1 MIFTV
6 SKKVLLLIFVV
17 FVIILVNNENVYAQN
32 PPVITYSTPQLYTA
46 GSAITPLSPTNTG
59 GSVYPANYTTPAT
72 FNPYNAPF
80 SIAIDGSNN
89 VYTTNNTTGDLTKY
103 NAAGTALFTLNT
115 GNAMASEVAV
125 DGLGNIYVSQF
136 TTNSVLKYSPNGAL
150 LATISGFSDPY
161 GIAFDGSNNAYVA
174 NRFTGNIL
182 EIKAGATVATTY
194 LTGFTT
200 PYGIILD
207 ASGNLYVGEQG
218 QGDIIKVAAGTLT
231 RTTFASGFNGP
242 RHLNKDAFGN
252 IYVADFGNNAIKRI
266 SPTGKITAVI
276 STGLNFPRQAA
287 FDSSGNL
294 FIANY
299 GTNILLKSVGTSYSI
314 DTPLPAGLSFNTSN
328 GQITGTPTAPLAATV
343 FNITA
348 YNTGGSSSTPLTI
361 TIGTQL
367 LQTETTLAVS
377 SITATTATLNGI
389 VNNNGSSVLVS
400 FTYGT
405 DPNLING
412 TTTLATTNSTL
423 NVGNT
428 SNSALTVTGLKSLTT
443 YYYRITA
450 ADSSGTKAGN
460 IVSFVTVPSSNAS
473 LSNLSVSSGILS
485 PAFASGTGN
494 YTASVANNISSIKL
508 TPVTNDS
515 TATVTVNG
523 MKVASGSASAGQPL
537 NVGNNTITTTV
548 TAQNGTTTQSYTLT
562 VTRAASSNANLTA
575 LNTDTGTMS
584 PVFSSTVLSYNLSVD
599 NSTSSIALSPVASD
613 PNATLTINGTL
624 LASGASALLIPLAV
638 GDNTITTV
646 VTATNGTT
654 THSYTVIVYRQKPV
668 LAISSPI
675 GPSSDANLAN
685 LTLSSGNLNPVFA
698 SGTTSYTANV
708 SNATTSITIS
718 PTTIDNTA
726 TLTVNGAQLASGA
739 SSAPIALAVGNNTI
753 TTVVTAQ
760 DGTTKMTYTVVVTR
774 AKSSNANLADLAVG
788 SGTLNPGFA
797 TGTNNYTDT
806 VSNSTTSI
814 QIRATTSDKT
824 ATLTVNGI
832 NLLSGTIS
840 APINLTAGNNIITIM
855 VTAQDGITTDKYILT
870 VFRTPSSNANLSN
883 LSLSSGSLSP
893 LFASGTVSY
902 TASVA
907 NTISSITIDPK
918 TSDVNATLT
927 INGAK
932 LSFGAT
938 WWPVALAVGN
948 NTITT
953 VVTAQD
959 GKTTKIYTVTVFR
972 APSSN
977 ANLSNLM
984 VSGASLSPVFASATT
999 SYKTSVS
1006 SPSVTI
1012 TPVVSDTTA
1021 IAAVNGIALPPGT
1034 TSGPIALKVGNNTIN
1049 IIVTAQDGKTTMAY
1063 TLTVKRSSEQSNAN
1077 LASLT
1082 ISSGTLSP
1090 AFATNTTYYTASVG
1104 QVTSSIKVTAATS
1117 NANATLTVNGIPVTS
1132 GSASGPIGLNMGA
1145 NTISLLVTSADGK
1158 TTMSYTVSVTRQAIS
1173 SIATLS
1179 NLTISSG
1186 HLSPAF
1192 ATGTNSYVDTVS
1204 YTDTTVM
1211 VTPTLSDSTATVTV
1225 NGTLVPSGSASVSQ
1239 PLIVGNN
1246 AITTV
1251 VMAQDGKTTDTYTI
1265 TVIRSSNDLNL
1276 TLVSSSSRTGISGKS
1291 NMNFARM
1298 TGNPG
1303 NGPKSVLSV
1312 NAGVRDESTDKILVH
1327 QAVSPNG
1334 DGINDFLLI
1343 EGIENYPGNKVA
1355 IINRDGTAVYNV
1367 NGYNNF
1373 DKVFDGHSN
1382 ISGRL
1387 QQPGTYFYMIEYS
1400 VDGQLR
1406 RKTGYFI
1413 LKF

>member
-1 MIFTV
+1 M
-6 SKKVLLLIFVV
+6 KV
-17 FVIILVNNENVYAQN
+17 A
-32 PPVITYSTPQLYTA
+32 S
-46 GSAITPLSPTNTG
+46 GSAS
-59 GSVYPANYTTPAT
+59 
-72 FNPYNAPF
+72 
-80 SIAIDGSNN
+80 
-89 VYTTNNTTGDLTKY
+89 
-103 NAAGTALFTLNT
+103 AG
-115 GNAMASEVAV
+115 
-125 DGLGNIYVSQF
+125 Q
-136 TTNSVLKYSPNGAL
+136 P
-150 LATISGFSDPY
+150 
-161 GIAFDGSNNAYVA
+161 
-174 NRFTGNIL
+174 
-182 EIKAGATVATTY
+182 
-194 LTGFTT
+194 
-200 PYGIILD
+200 
-207 ASGNLYVGEQG
+207 
-218 QGDIIKVAAGTLT
+218 
-231 RTTFASGFNGP
+231 
-242 RHLNKDAFGN
+242 
-252 IYVADFGNNAIKRI
+252 
-266 SPTGKITAVI
+266 
-276 STGLNFPRQAA
+276 
-287 FDSSGNL
+287 
-294 FIANY
+294 
-299 GTNILLKSVGTSYSI
+299 
-314 DTPLPAGLSFNTSN
+314 
-328 GQITGTPTAPLAATV
+328 
-343 FNITA
+343 
-348 YNTGGSSSTPLTI
+348 
-361 TIGTQL
+361 
-367 LQTETTLAVS
+367 
-377 SITATTATLNGI
+377 
-389 VNNNGSSVLVS
+389 
-400 FTYGT
+400 
-405 DPNLING
+405 
-412 TTTLATTNSTL
+412 L
-423 NVGNT
+423 NVGNNT
-428 SNSALTVTGLKSLTT
+428 ITTTVTAQNGTTRQSYTLTVA
-443 YYYRITA
+443 RA
-450 ADSSGTKAGN
+450 
-460 IVSFVTVPSSNAS
+460 PSSNAS

-508 TPVTNDS
+508 TPVTSDS